1 MRVLVFEYITGGGWL
16 AEPLP
21 PGLAREGGLMLE
33 ALLRDL
39 ADIPGVRPVAMRDNR
54 LAVPPE
60 LAGRVEWIWLDRDD
74 DAERRFREQI
84 ALADAVWP
92 IAPET
97 GGILENLCGWVEA
110 AGKPLLT
117 GPAAAVR
124 LTASKRETLRRLA
137 HFYRGEPDCRSGF
150 SLTPSPNDMPCRAE
164 ARPTGGVLVAPT
176 VPIAEGAKLGF
187 PLVVKPDDGVG
198 CEGTRIIASPDEW
211 RALLDHPPAGSY
223 IAQPLLDGESLS
235 LSALFAAGR
244 AYLLTCN
251 RQRVA
256 RRNGGFVLTGCGV
269 NAAHEWRDEFQSL
282 AASIAAALPELWGYA
297 GVDVIRSERGLTVLE
312 VNPRLTTSYAGL
324 REALGENPAELVL
337 NLWRQGRLPEFP
349 AYSSNVVEIS
359 LESNHAH

>member
-1 MRVLVFEYITGGGWL
+1 MRVLVFEYITGGGLL

-39 ADIPGVRPVAMRDNR
+39 ADIPGVRPVAMRDVR

-60 LAGRVEWIWLDRDD
+60 LAGRVEWIWLDRNDE
-74 DAERRFREQI
+74 AEPCFREQI

-97 GGILENLCGWVEA
+97 GGILEKLCGWVEA

-117 GPAAAVR
+117 SPAAAVR
-124 LTASKRETLRRLA
+124 LTASKLDTLGRL
-137 HFYRGEPDCRSGF
+137 SGCGVPVVPTEAFF
-150 SLTPSPNDMPCRAE
+150 SMATEKGAG
-164 ARPTGGVLVAPT
+164 TVLNL
-176 VPIAEGAKLGF
+176 PI
-187 PLVVKPDDGVG
+187 VVKPDDGVG
-198 CEGTRIIASPDEW
+198 CEGTRTIATPDEW